1 MAASSATTAA
11 TMKNAVSAA
20 ATAISNAMKVSVKVT
35 SFGVTAG
42 NKVGSGAASLAAKAA
57 AAAAAENSKKAA
69 ARAAAQSTANR
80 TTATRSGTQ
89 KAQSNRILLKW
100 CDIAFYANSSEV
112 RGFRDLSISSSCE
125 TEDEEQG
132 GEKYVKLK
140 NKKGF
145 EISLKAY
152 FDKRLGIT
160 DVKSAAMKIANY
172 ATVGQSGYFY
182 AQNAKLVSTN
192 MMLTGA
198 KVQNVQMTPYGGWI
212 SAEVQMTL
220 KSCSKLGDMGG
231 GSSGGSSGGGGGGGG
246 KSASS
251 TTATTNII
259 AQQAATVAKKFSE
272 GVANIGA
279 KIGTAISQLNKAKTT
294 SDKTEKTE
302 KQRDITGRA
311 AEVAGAKNNKTRP
324 ITKTVL
330 PK

>member
-220 KSCSKLGDMGG
+220 KSCSKLGDMSG

-246 KSASS
+246 GSSKSASS
-251 TTATTNII
+251 TTATTNAI
-259 AQQAATVAKKFSE
+259 AQQAATVAKKFTDT
-272 GVANIGA
+272 VA

-302 KQRDITGRA
+302 KKIGVTPRA
-311 AEVAGAKNNKTRP
+311 AEVAGAKNNKTRT